1 MQNKNLAYVSVEQ
14 KNNHFFFKSF
24 VQTCGDD
31 DDEMGDNMDDMR
43 DDDDVCVYV
52 LAGLSVRWSVRPLA
66 CPSVGP

>member
-24 VQTCGDD
+24 VQTCGDV

-52 LAGLSVRWSVRPLA
+52 CWPV
-66 CPSVGP
+66 CPSGGPSVH